1 MYRKSN
7 MNWTALGLGAF
18 LGVSNIGLMG
28 TLISKGNLPVV
39 DFPVGSYTSYEME
52 ATKDGYKIRYNAN
65 DPKVMIKT
73 ENVVKPSSG
82 LFSKGATTVDLYEEY
97 TMNGKVHLDGGDD
110 ASKLT
115 AKEIACIKAEGAGGS
130 TGGVIGAS
138 VGAQA
143 APALSNMPIIGWVAG
158 GWATMFGQKTGAN
171 LGGDIAKAIE
181 GC

>member
-1 MYRKSN
+1 
-7 MNWTALGLGAF
+7 MNWTALGLGTF

-28 TLISKGNLPVV
+28 ALINQGSLPVV

-52 ATKDGYKIRYNAN
+52 ATKNGYKIRYNAN
-65 DPKVMIKT
+65 DPKVMVKT

-115 AKEIACIKAEGAGGS
+115 AKEIACIKAEGSGES

-143 APALSNMPIIGWVAG
+143 APALSNIPIIGWVAS
-158 GWATMFGQKTGAN
+158 GWVTMFGHKTGAN
-171 LGGDIAKAIE
+171 LGGDIAKAVE

>member
-1 MYRKSN
+1 
-7 MNWTALGLGAF
+7 MNWAALGFGTF
-18 LGVSNIGLMG
+18 LGVTNIGLMG
-28 TLISKGNLPVV
+28 SLISKGNLPVV

-65 DPKVMIKT
+65 DPKVMVKT

-82 LFSKGATTVDLYEEY
+82 LFSKGQTIVDLYEEY
-97 TMNGKVHLDGGDD
+97 TMNGKVHLEGGDD

-143 APALSNMPIIGWVAG
+143 APALSNIPIIGWVAG

>member
-1 MYRKSN
+1 
-7 MNWTALGLGAF
+7 MNWAALGFGTF
-18 LGVSNIGLMG
+18 LGVTNIGLMG
-28 TLISKGNLPVV
+28 SLISKNNLPVV

-65 DPKVMIKT
+65 DPKVMVKT

-82 LFSKGATTVDLYEEY
+82 LFSKGVTTVDLYEEY
-97 TMNGKVHLDGGDD
+97 TMNGKVHLEGGDD

-143 APALSNMPIIGWVAG
+143 APALSNIPIIGWVAG

>member
-7 MNWTALGLGAF
+7 MNWAALGFGTF
-18 LGVSNIGLMG
+18 LGVTNIGLMG
-28 TLISKGNLPVV
+28 SLISKGNLPVV

-65 DPKVMIKT
+65 DPKVMVKT
-73 ENVVKPSSG
+73 ENVVKPGG
-82 LFSKGATTVDLYEEY
+82 LFSKQPTTVDLYEEY

-115 AKEIACIKAEGAGGS
+115 AKEIACIKAEGAGNS
-130 TGGVIGAS
+130 TGGLVGAS

-143 APALSNMPIIGWVAG
+143 APALTGIPIVGWLAG
-158 GWATMFGQKTGAN
+158 GWVTMFGQKTGSN
-171 LGGDIAKAIE
+171 LGGDIAKAVE

>member
-1 MYRKSN
+1 

-28 TLISKGNLPVV
+28 SLISKGNLPVV

-52 ATKDGYKIRYNAN
+52 ATKDGYRIRYNAN

-73 ENVVKPSSG
+73 EDVVKPSGG
-82 LFSKGATTVDLYEEY
+82 LFGGKSTTVNLYEEY

-115 AKEIACIKAEGAGGS
+115 AKEIACIKAEGAGSS
-130 TGGVIGAS
+130 TGGVLGAS
-138 VGAQA
+138 VAA
-143 APALSNMPIIGWVAG
+143 KTAPALSQIPIIGWVAS
-158 GWATMFGQKTGAN
+158 GWATMFGQKQGAN

>member
-1 MYRKSN
+1 
-7 MNWTALGLGAF
+7 MNWAALGFGTF
-18 LGVSNIGLMG
+18 LGVTNISLMG
-28 TLISKGNLPVV
+28 SLISKGNLPVV

-65 DPKVMIKT
+65 DPKVMRKT
-73 ENVVKPSSG
+73 ENIVKPSG
-82 LFSKGATTVDLYEEY
+82 GFFSKGTTTVDLYEEY

-143 APALSNMPIIGWVAG
+143 APALSGIPIIGWVAG

-171 LGGDIAKAIE
+171 IGGDIAKAVE

>member
-1 MYRKSN
+1 
-7 MNWTALGLGAF
+7 MNWAALGFGTF
-18 LGVSNIGLMG
+18 LGVTNIGLMG
-28 TLISKGNLPVV
+28 ALIGKGNLPVV

-52 ATKDGYKIRYNAN
+52 ATKNGYKIRYNAN

-73 ENVVKPSSG
+73 ENIVKPSSG
-82 LFSKGATTVDLYEEY
+82 LFSKGQTTVDLYEEY

-143 APALSNMPIIGWVAG
+143 APALSNIPIIGWVAG

>member
-1 MYRKSN
+1 
-7 MNWTALGLGAF
+7 MNWTALGLGTF
-18 LGVSNIGLMG
+18 LGVSNMGLMG
-28 TLISKGNLPVV
+28 ALINKGNLPVV

-65 DPKVMIKT
+65 DPKVMVKT

-82 LFSKGATTVDLYEEY
+82 LFSKGVTTVDLYEEY
-97 TMNGKVHLDGGDD
+97 TMNGKVHLEGGDD

-143 APALSNMPIIGWVAG
+143 APALSNIPIIGWVAG

>member
-1 MYRKSN
+1 

-28 TLISKGNLPVV
+28 SLISKGNLPVV

-82 LFSKGATTVDLYEEY
+82 LFSKGVTTVDLYEEY
-97 TMNGKVHLDGGDD
+97 TMNGKVHLEGGDD

-143 APALSNMPIIGWVAG
+143 APALSGIPIIGWVAG

>member
-18 LGVSNIGLMG
+18 LGVSNMGLMG
-28 TLISKGNLPVV
+28 ALINKGNLPVV

-82 LFSKGATTVDLYEEY
+82 LFSKGVTTVDLYEEY
-97 TMNGKVHLDGGDD
+97 TMNGKVHLNGGDD

-143 APALSNMPIIGWVAG
+143 APALSNIPIIGWVAG

>member
-1 MYRKSN
+1 
-7 MNWTALGLGAF
+7 MNWAALGFGTF
-18 LGVSNIGLMG
+18 LGITNIGLMG
-28 TLISKGNLPVV
+28 SLISKNNLPVV

-82 LFSKGATTVDLYEEY
+82 LFSKGVTTVDLYEEY
-97 TMNGKVHLDGGDD
+97 TMNGKVHLEGGDD

-143 APALSNMPIIGWVAG
+143 APALSGIPIIGWVAG

>member
-1 MYRKSN
+1 
-7 MNWTALGLGAF
+7 MNWAALGFGTF
-18 LGVSNIGLMG
+18 LGVTNIGLMG
-28 TLISKGNLPVV
+28 ALINQGSLPVV

-52 ATKDGYKIRYNAN
+52 ATKNGYKIRYNAN

-143 APALSNMPIIGWVAG
+143 APALSNIPIIGWVAG

>member
-1 MYRKSN
+1 

-18 LGVSNIGLMG
+18 LGVSNMGLMG
-28 TLISKGNLPVV
+28 ALINKGNLPVV

-65 DPKVMIKT
+65 DPKVMVKT

-82 LFSKGATTVDLYEEY
+82 LFSKGVTTVDLYEEY
-97 TMNGKVHLDGGDD
+97 TMNGKVHLEGGDD

-143 APALSNMPIIGWVAG
+143 APALSNIPIIGWVAG

>member
-1 MYRKSN
+1 
-7 MNWTALGLGAF
+7 MNWTALGLGTF

-28 TLISKGNLPVV
+28 ALINQGSLPVV

-143 APALSNMPIIGWVAG
+143 APALSNIPIIGWVAG
-158 GWATMFGQKTGAN
+158 GGATMFGQKTGAN

>member
-1 MYRKSN
+1 

-18 LGVSNIGLMG
+18 LGVSNMGLMG
-28 TLISKGNLPVV
+28 ALINKGSLPVV

-97 TMNGKVHLDGGDD
+97 TMNGKVHLEGGDD

-143 APALSNMPIIGWVAG
+143 APALSNIPIIGWVAG

>member
-1 MYRKSN
+1 
-7 MNWTALGLGAF
+7 MNWAALGFGTF
-18 LGVSNIGLMG
+18 LGVTNIGLMG
-28 TLISKGNLPVV
+28 ALIGKGNLPVV

-97 TMNGKVHLDGGDD
+97 TMNGKVHLEGGDD

-143 APALSNMPIIGWVAG
+143 APALSNIPIIGWVAG

-171 LGGDIAKAIE
+171 LGGDIAKAVE